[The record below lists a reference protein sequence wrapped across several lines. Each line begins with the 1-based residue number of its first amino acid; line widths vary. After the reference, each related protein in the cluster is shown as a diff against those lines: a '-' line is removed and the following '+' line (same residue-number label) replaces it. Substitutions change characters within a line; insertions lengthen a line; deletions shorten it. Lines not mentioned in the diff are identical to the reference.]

1 MQSGKQPKWGY
12 MSDGMPHGIQQQQQT
27 MHRHAL

>member
-12 MSDGMPHGIQQQQQT
+12 MSDGMPHGIQQQQT